1 MPRGL
6 VTTPMGSLFRYGV
19 SITAAVLLAGCAADR
34 LPGMNGGDQLPMY
47 GGGDRQADARLRA
60 ADDKLSSELIQRYGS
75 RQAASRTLF
84 DQGVRHFQAGNY
96 ALAMNSFNQA
106 WLLDPNSPEPFWGF
120 AMIYDDQGRSCD
132 AKAMIDKALSLNL
145 SRPVALADAGRIYT
159 YCAISDV
166 ALSAVDKRQLFE
178 QSEEFYFR
186 AVSMAPTDPYLFGS
200 WAIAHYWQGNY
211 ADAWKMVKKQRA
223 LGGSP
228 GENFLSLLRAKMP
241 EPQR

>member
-1 MPRGL
+1 MR
-6 VTTPMGSLFRYGV
+6 SLFKYGV
-19 SITAAVLLAGCAADR
+19 NVTAAMLLAACAVDR
-34 LPGMNGGDQLPMY
+34 LHVADGSNQLPMY
-47 GGGDRQADARLRA
+47 GGGDRQADTNLRA
-60 ADDKLSSELIQRYGS
+60 ADDKLTAELIQRYGG
-75 RQAASRTLF
+75 RQLAGRNLL
-84 DQGVRHFQAGNY
+84 DLGVRHFQAGEY
-96 ALAMNSFNQA
+96 ILAMNSFNQA
-106 WLLDPNSPEPFWGF
+106 WLLDPNSPDPFWGF
-120 AMIYDDQGRSCD
+120 AIVYDDQGKSCA

-166 ALSAVDKRQLFE
+166 ALSAADKRQLFE